1 MGTFDF
7 RSLSELGDPEVERI
21 GWGGGCPVVFWRY

>member
-1 MGTFDF
+1 MGKFDF

-21 GWGGGCPVVFWRY
+21 GWGGCPVVFWRY